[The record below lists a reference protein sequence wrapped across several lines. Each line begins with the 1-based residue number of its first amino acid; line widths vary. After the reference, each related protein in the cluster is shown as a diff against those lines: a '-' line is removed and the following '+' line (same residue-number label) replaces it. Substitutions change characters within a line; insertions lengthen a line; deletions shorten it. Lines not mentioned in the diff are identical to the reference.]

1 MVHQTSI
8 YIIVMKPWQTP
19 VNKAPSKRGKKKRNK
34 EREDSK
40 SQPEGQKP
48 KVGHKG
54 AKEQIIFQIPTILFL
69 APNGYLTYWEHL
81 ATWQEQLT
89 WW

>member
-1 MVHQTSI
+1 MKTLANTS
-8 YIIVMKPWQTP
+8 KQSTP
-19 VNKAPSKRGKKKRNK
+19 AKGGKRKGTK
-34 EREDSK
+34 REDPK

-54 AKEQIIFQIPTILFL
+54 AKEQIIFQTPTILFL
-69 APNGYLTYWEHL
+69 APNGYQTYWEHL